1 MHKKINNVKLD
12 GFAISSAAKG
22 ETVRVATKDW
32 ATSELPLFYIYAEQI
47 GRIIFPKLNI
57 LNFRDVVNNCL
68 IIIHPDNTADV
79 YDQDFK
85 IILRI
90 KPNRSIKKGELVH
103 GKDVAEIT
111 EVHFPDI
118 AINPNDKV
126 IFFMRSGWRFGV
138 FFDFTKKIDLSSLS
152 SDIASLQEHLLLED
166 ILKNTLAKI
175 RSQEAKADK
184 DSHGAPNKVYE
195 AFIITEGKTDVIHMK
210 TAFKNIG
217 YNRRIKFSEPE
228 KELGDIGLL
237 KMCELAIHGPSH
249 KVPVIC
255 IFDRDNEKILK
266 KLKMQSGN
274 SEIGYQVWGNNFF
287 SLALPIPTNRKRY
300 KHIGIE
306 MYYPDETIGRATKE
320 DKRLFFDNEL
330 TMKKP
335 LSENNVVLLPTPPI
349 KKNEFIKKIYS
360 KDVENIKDSKGKQV
374 GLSKVA
380 FAEAISL
387 SQEPFKKINFDNF
400 KLISK
405 VIDKIL
411 RLT

>member
-1 MHKKINNVKLD
+1 MHKKINDVKLD

-90 KPNRSIKKGELVH
+90 KPNRSIKKGELVY

-138 FFDFTKKIDLSSLS
+138 FFDFTKKINSETLA
-152 SDIASLQEHLLLED
+152 SDIAKFQEHLVLED
-166 ILKNTLAKI
+166 VLENTLAKI
-175 RSQEAKADK
+175 RSQEAKAGI
-184 DSHGAPNKVYE
+184 DSHGAPKKIYE
-195 AFIITEGKTDVIHMK
+195 AFIITEGKTDVIHLK
-210 TAFKNIG
+210 TAFKNIA
-217 YNRRIKFSEPE
+217 YKRKLKFSESE
-228 KELGDIGLL
+228 EELGDTGLL
-237 KMCELAIHGPSH
+237 KMCELAIHSPSH

-266 KLKMQSGN
+266 KLMEQSSN
-274 SEIGYQVWGNNFF
+274 SKTRYQVWGNNFF
-287 SLALPIPTNRKRY
+287 SFALPVPTDRKDY
-300 KHIGIE
+300 KYISIE
-306 MYYPDETIGRATKE
+306 MYYPDEVIGRATSE
-320 DKRLFFDNEL
+320 SKRLFFDNEL
-330 TMKKP
+330 VMKKV
-335 LSENNVVLLPTPPI
+335 LSGNNIILLPTSPI
-349 KKNEFIKKIYS
+349 EKDELTKKVYS
-360 KDVENIKDSKGKQV
+360 KDVENIKDSAGHQV
-374 GLSKVA
+374 GLSKTT
-380 FAEAISL
+380 FAEAICSN
-387 SQEPFKKINFDNF
+387 QEPFKKINFNNF
-400 KLISK
+400 KLIAG
-405 VIDKIL
+405 VIDEIL
-411 RLT
+411 KLK